1 MCIVVVL
8 VDEGENLFFYFIVI
22 DLVKFFGLLIF
33 VFCVSVVWY
42 VSSCIGI
49 VCKIGDNGL

>member
-33 VFCVSVVWY
+33 VFCVSVV
-42 VSSCIGI
+42 
-49 VCKIGDNGL
+49 